1 MTPETPSEKRVF
13 FYHQQRILW
22 PFLVGF
28 VAFILWHNGLM
39 PGDNAAIPAFIA
51 YVVVGLSYDWL
62 LFNYLGYKDS
72 KKLNPEEWQQH
83 NVTPE
88 QGDKLNEFYIMVRRC
103 AVASGIAAATL
114 CALFFPQAS
123 IMGTFF
129 FAYAGITIMFV
140 SIGIFTKEIV
150 FKYTAANVLA
160 TPEKNKSPFSQVAA
174 DPTSDNPSLNPLW
187 FHYTKH

>member
-1 MTPETPSEKRVF
+1 MTPKTPSEKRVF
-13 FYHQQRILW
+13 FYHQQRIFW

-72 KKLNPEEWQQH
+72 KKLNPEQWQQH

-88 QGDKLNEFYIMVRRC
+88 QYDKLNEFYIMVRRC
-103 AVASGIAAATL
+103 AVASSILAATL
-114 CALFFPQAS
+114 CALFFPRTS

-129 FAYAGITIMFV
+129 FAYVGITILFI
-140 SIGIFTKEIV
+140 SIGAITKEIV
-150 FKYTAANVLA
+150 FKFTSNDVWV
-160 TPEKNKSPFSQVAA
+160 PRKNETVTIY
-174 DPTSDNPSLNPLW
+174 DPTGVMIDPSGRVINLRQ
-187 FHYTKH
+187 